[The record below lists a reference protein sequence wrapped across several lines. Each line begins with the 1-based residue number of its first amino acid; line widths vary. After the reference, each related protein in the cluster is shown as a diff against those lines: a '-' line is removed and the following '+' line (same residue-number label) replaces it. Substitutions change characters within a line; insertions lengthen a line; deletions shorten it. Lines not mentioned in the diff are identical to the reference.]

1 MLVKSEDNRYSRYL
15 FTSGLNVLFANYSC
29 YCAMSATSDR
39 EKRIDDQIRLVSVNA
54 DELLKTS
61 SMARR
66 LFGGSVAGSA
76 DTPSHPSPVVKGSNA
91 NSPIT
96 SIFTDDKISKTP
108 AATTSTSELT
118 TVSVCV
124 GQTVQENDCLPVS
137 SQSPRLLSLSSV
149 SDNVINSEQMHI
161 EAAVYD
167 NVDLTNQPTSA
178 VRSLPPSVLNESRC
192 PSLPVKNSI
201 SETLEVLK
209 NSCPLDRRD
218 TIASSVS
225 QMMASDK
232 LNTDDVIA
240 SSRRE
245 NDTKIS
251 LPTPQQTCSDEGIS
265 EQSAQMERKETN
277 TVNHRHKNSAVL
289 RNDSRKKLSRIVSFT
304 TEDFDLFQSKY
315 FAACNLTV
323 RVNVAY
329 ETTNYCEILLFT
341 QSLAV
346 LNLFCTLE
354 SRLEQGHL

>member
-1 MLVKSEDNRYSRYL
+1 
-15 FTSGLNVLFANYSC
+15 
-29 YCAMSATSDR
+29 MSATSDR

-149 SDNVINSEQMHI
+149 SDNVINSEQMPI

-167 NVDLTNQPTSA
+167 NVDLTYQPTSA

-192 PSLPVKNSI
+192 
-201 SETLEVLK
+201 ETLEVLK

-315 FAACNLTV
+315 FAA
-323 RVNVAY
+323 
-329 ETTNYCEILLFT
+329 
-341 QSLAV
+341 
-346 LNLFCTLE
+346 
-354 SRLEQGHL
+354 

>member
-1 MLVKSEDNRYSRYL
+1 MQNLTALGRVKSEDNRYSKYL
-15 FTSGLNVLFANYSC
+15 FTSGLNVLFPNYSC

-149 SDNVINSEQMHI
+149 SDNVINSEQMPI

-167 NVDLTNQPTSA
+167 NVDLTYQPTSA

-192 PSLPVKNSI
+192 
-201 SETLEVLK
+201 ETLEVLK